1 MHPVSEHRPRQD
13 EERELLAAVVDHVGP
28 LMVLEPDGK
37 IVRFN
42 RAAARLT
49 GRDAAEAVGRNLFES
64 GLIPAEQLA
73 EVHRAFTVTKAE
85 GRQERVLIWYE
96 TPDGRRLIGWRGT
109 AIAGEDGLVH
119 HVVVEGLVRLGEVE
133 ALDDD
138 VEDAAEID
146 ADN

>member
-42 RAAARLT
+42 RAAERLT
-49 GRDAAEAVGRNLFES
+49 GREAADAVGRNLFES

-73 EVHRAFTVTKAE
+73 S
-85 GRQERVLIWYE
+85 L
-96 TPDGRRLIGWRGT
+96 
-109 AIAGEDGLVH
+109 
-119 HVVVEGLVRLGEVE
+119 
-133 ALDDD
+133 
-138 VEDAAEID
+138 AAEPEQPAED
-146 ADN
+146 DTLWGRSRDFDWGD